1 MKENAYQSIIQGKIY
16 ISVQKNY
23 KHPRQL
29 NINNIHTHTHTHT
42 HTKKEKKN
50 LHVRIILN
58 YAVKS

>member
-1 MKENAYQSIIQGKIY
+1 MKENAYQNIIQGKIY

-29 NINNIHTHTHTHT
+29 KINNIHTQ
-42 HTKKEKKN
+42 KKKKK

-58 YAVKS
+58 YAVKREHIFFL

>member
-29 NINNIHTHTHTHT
+29 KISKYPP
-42 HTKKEKKN
+42 KKKK
-50 LHVRIILN
+50 LHVRIMLN
-58 YAVKS
+58 YTVKS

>member
-29 NINNIHTHTHTHT
+29 KINNIHTQ
-42 HTKKEKKN
+42 KKKKKASCED
-50 LHVRIILN
+50 
-58 YAVKS
+58 YA

>member
-29 NINNIHTHTHTHT
+29 KINNIHT
-42 HTKKEKKN
+42 HTKKEKKRKE
-50 LHVRIILN
+50 VSCED
-58 YAVKS
+58 YA

>member
-29 NINNIHTHTHTHT
+29 KINKYPP
-42 HTKKEKKN
+42 KKK
-50 LHVRIILN
+50 LHVRIMLN
-58 YAVKS
+58 YTVKS

>member
-23 KHPRQL
+23 EHPRKL
-29 NINNIHTHTHTHT
+29 KINNIHTHTQ
-42 HTKKEKKN
+42 KE
-50 LHVRIILN
+50 LHVRIMLN

>member
-29 NINNIHTHTHTHT
+29 KINKYPP
-42 HTKKEKKN
+42 KKKKKASCED
-50 LHVRIILN
+50 
-58 YAVKS
+58 YA